1 MFDFG
6 FWELAIIGAIALVVI
21 GPDKMP
27 ALARKAGLYAGK
39 ASKFINK
46 VKKDIN
52 EELKADELKD
62 IKGQLTMTG
71 EDSALSQAFKE
82 TKEDLEAIKREANS
96 ITDMPENTEK
106 DGTAEKDGDFSSKNF
121 IENGPTKKAN
131 LDK

>member
-6 FWELAIIGAIALVVI
+6 FWEIAIIGVIALVVV

-52 EELKADELKD
+52 EELKTDELKE

-71 EDSALSQAFKE
+71 EDSVFSQAFKE

-96 ITDMPENTEK
+96 ITDMPANTKK
-106 DGTAEKDGDFSSKNF
+106 DPEAEKVTGDKEDTNP
-121 IENGPTKKAN
+121 ENKP
-131 LDK
+131 